1 MTSIQKPASF
11 RMDPLV
17 AKLGDPRAATIP
29 CPVLRTLVGEGLLT
43 PDKNGM
49 VDVAQLK
56 SALKK
61 IGLSFGAREGLAFG
75 AKQNE
80 TGSILRAMT
89 TSQFNIYKLAGS
101 DLDHAGDT
109 QIMRGGFNQARLDR
123 LLSFS
128 SDGKTIS
135 VQDLARA
142 QKEQFAQ
149 EKTGGRG
156 VVLGVAELS
165 AVLMVFG
172 KPDADGVKSLK
183 LEDVTSLYRDAKFP
197 TGFKPSK
204 VGLMELVAT
213 MASLAYNM
221 HFSTPGR
228 AEAGLNKAL
237 GRTEMLD
244 QSSALGLKNA
254 LCPVGMRPRTAT
266 PPVSR
271 DEVAALHRQA
281 S

>member
-1 MTSIQKPASF
+1 MTSVAPKPF

-17 AKLGDPRAATIP
+17 AKLNDPRAATIP
-29 CPVLRTLVGEGLLT
+29 CPVLRTLVGENKLT
-43 PDKNGM
+43 PDKDGM

-56 SALKK
+56 SALKGL
-61 IGLSFGAREGLAFG
+61 GLSFAARTGLAFG

-80 TGSILRAMT
+80 AGSALRALT
-89 TSQFNIYKLAGS
+89 TSEFSLYKLAGS

-109 QIMRGGFNQARLDR
+109 QILRGGFNEARLDR
-123 LLSFS
+123 LLAFS
-128 SDGKTIS
+128 GDGKSIS

-142 QKEQFAQ
+142 QKEQLAQ
-149 EKTGGRG
+149 EKTGARG
-156 VVLGVAELS
+156 VVLGVAELA

-172 KPDADGVKSLK
+172 KPDQDGVKSLLK
-183 LEDVTSLYRDAKFP
+183 EDVVSLFRDAKLP
-197 TGFKPSK
+197 KGFEPSK
-204 VGLMELVAT
+204 VGLMELVGT
-213 MASLAYNM
+213 MSALAYHQ

-237 GRTEMLD
+237 GRSEMLD
-244 QSSALGLKNA
+244 QSSVLGLKSA
-254 LCPVGMRPRTAT
+254 MCPVGMKPRTAT
-266 PPVSR
+266 PPVST